1 MKAKQNANVGS
12 NWNQVGTWEEKHFT
26 IDALKEHLGTQ
37 NITFEGGYRVS
48 KISNVEGDVS
58 CVMVRGKK
66 KVGFT
71 LKMDIEVEKGTQFIT
86 IKFEEFNEYM
96 DHEVNI
102 SPEIYSALV

>member
-1 MKAKQNANVGS
+1 MKA
-12 NWNQVGTWEEKHFT
+12 F
-26 IDALKEHLGTQ
+26 LGTK

-48 KISNVEGDVS
+48 KISNISGDVS

-71 LKMDIEVEKGTQFIT
+71 LAMDVEVEKGTQFIT

-96 DHEVNI
+96 DHEVNFTGI
-102 SPEIYSALV
+102 FLNPILWALATC